1 MPDPTQ
7 WIGTRITLAC
17 CCRCLGIEPPLRPR
31 QKITW
36 WARNDDTGIGI
47 NAEIRCFDPVR
58 EEEPYVLS
66 IGVYETVRVI
76 GLAGQDYGTDHT
88 VIAAFD
94 FALEAPEGE
103 MLPSLND
110 LQNTRLKLV
119 RAELGAGLGDDDD
132 DPSLEAVL
140 AELGRIL
147 ESGPAERETL
157 APIEA

>member
-1 MPDPTQ
+1 MDRNPHHP
-7 WIGTRITLAC
+7 G
-17 CCRCLGIEPPLRPR
+17 PLLPLPGDRTPAAAP
-31 QKITW
+31 K
-36 WARNDDTGIGI
+36 
-47 NAEIRCFDPVR
+47 
-58 EEEPYVLS
+58 
-66 IGVYETVRVI
+66 TVRVI

>member
-1 MPDPTQ
+1 
-7 WIGTRITLAC
+7 
-17 CCRCLGIEPPLRPR
+17 
-31 QKITW
+31 
-36 WARNDDTGIGI
+36 
-47 NAEIRCFDPVR
+47 
-58 EEEPYVLS
+58 
-66 IGVYETVRVI
+66 
-76 GLAGQDYGTDHT
+76 
-88 VIAAFD
+88 
-94 FALEAPEGE
+94 